1 MKTLLQNDYRHILKI
16 KSKCLYDKNGGEW
29 IIDKGSG
36 NPHWDFKAPAKFGE
50 WSEWEDLD
58 FSGYI
63 IIH

>member
-36 NPHWDFKAPAKFGE
+36 NPQILKHQQSLG
-50 WSEWEDLD
+50 
-58 FSGYI
+58 SGVSGKI
-63 IIH
+63 